1 MSGEELHK
9 EATLSPVTGGVI
21 LKTGVPNH
29 EIRQTNHH
37 IDR

>member
-21 LKTGVPNH
+21 LKTGVPDY
-29 EIRQTNHH
+29 EL
-37 IDR
+37 